1 MTLKELTIEE
11 INLILVALGKL
22 PLENTLALFTKI
34 KSQAE
39 LELKEKQESVSPS
52 SEATGKN

>member
-1 MTLKELTIEE
+1 MELKELTLDE
-11 INLILVALGKL
+11 INMILVALGKL

-39 LELKEKQESVSPS
+39 TQLEQTKKDSEKT
-52 SEATGKN
+52 SEAGNN